1 MQNLHSIFPELNEAQ
16 WAKLTEMAALHREW
30 NEKINLVSRKD
41 IENLE
46 RHHYAPSI
54 AAIKFLKLQ
63 PGAKIIDVG
72 TGGGF
77 PGLVL
82 AVLYPDAE
90 FTLVDSVGKK
100 ILVVEDIVK
109 RLNLKN
115 VQPVVARAETL
126 NHDHDFI
133 MGRAVADLRTF
144 VHQTKQL
151 IIHGVKILCPM
162 AFSIGKAATPPWKK
176 PTQASALSSVSN
188 SVPYFGMMRN
198 LRENV
203 SFYTAR
209 KICRSAK
216 SPICQHDTRVT
227 VCALTLA

>member
-1 MQNLHSIFPELNEAQ
+1 MQNLHSIFPEVNEAQ

-46 RHHYAPSI
+46 RHHYAPCI
-54 AAIKFLKLQ
+54 AAVKFLKLQ

-109 RLNLKN
+109 RMNLKN
-115 VQPVVARAETL
+115 VQPIVARAETL
-126 NHDHDFI
+126 SHDHDFI
-133 MGRAVADLRTF
+133 TGRAVADLRTF

-151 IIHGVKILCPM
+151 IIHGVKHSLPNGILYWQGGDP
-162 AFSIGKAATPPWKK
+162 AAEKAASGISPFFSFELRPLLWNDEKFEGKRIVLYRSQDLPKCKK
-176 PTQASALSSVSN
+176 PDLPA
-188 SVPYFGMMRN
+188 
-198 LRENV
+198 
-203 SFYTAR
+203 
-209 KICRSAK
+209 
-216 SPICQHDTRVT
+216 
-227 VCALTLA
+227 

>member
-1 MQNLHSIFPELNEAQ
+1 
-16 WAKLTEMAALHREW
+16 MAALHREW

-46 RHHYAPSI
+46 RHHYAPCI
-54 AAIKFLKLQ
+54 AAVKFLKLQ

-109 RLNLKN
+109 RMNLKN
-115 VQPVVARAETL
+115 VQPIVARAETL

-133 MGRAVADLRTF
+133 TGRAVADLRTF

-151 IIHGVKILCPM
+151 IIHGVKHSLPNGILYWQGGDP
-162 AFSIGKAATPPWKK
+162 AAEKAASGISPFFSFELRPLLWNDEKFEGKRIVLYRSQDLPKCKK
-176 PTQASALSSVSN
+176 PDLPA
-188 SVPYFGMMRN
+188 
-198 LRENV
+198 
-203 SFYTAR
+203 
-209 KICRSAK
+209 
-216 SPICQHDTRVT
+216 
-227 VCALTLA
+227 